1 MTNREIGRTLDRIA
15 DLLQIKDE
23 NPFKIAAYRKAANS
37 IYHLDE
43 DLHVYYQHDRIGNIP
58 GIGKSVKALIE
69 ELIEKGSS
77 EYYQRLVQDI
87 PEGVLDFLR
96 IPGLG
101 HKTARLIYEH
111 LGIDNLDDLLI
122 AARERKIRTIPGLGS
137 KTEYNIKKGMDL
149 LEQSHGKIT
158 LGLALPLAQQLR
170 DYLAESPSV
179 EAISLVGSIRRGKPL
194 VSDIDILVATRD
206 VEEIKNLFRNY
217 RELQQVMDEGPDYI
231 AGQLSFGIKVEVIM
245 VEPPHFYGA
254 LAWTTGSKEFRN
266 RVWKGIEPDRFA
278 NLASEEEVFKALRLW
293 FIPPEM
299 RENQGEIELAQQG
312 AIPRLVEAAD
322 IKGDLHVH
330 SDWSDG
336 GAKIQETVTQARLL
350 GYSYVAITDHSQ
362 SLGISGGLNEQR
374 LSQQGKVID
383 AINQELDDFHVLKGI
398 EVDILKTG
406 RLDFDDE
413 VLEKLDV
420 VVASIHSNFKLDKE
434 TQTDRIIQ
442 AIKSDQVDIIGHLT
456 GRLLNRRSGYEL
468 DIEPVLQAAAQYQV
482 ALEINSH
489 PDRLDIDEHIS
500 RQAREMGIKIAI
512 NSDAH
517 HREDLKLLQYGILT
531 ARRGWLQPED
541 VLNTMDYDSL
551 ITYLRNKDLR

>member
-1 MTNREIGRTLDRIA
+1 
-15 DLLQIKDE
+15 
-23 NPFKIAAYRKAANS
+23 
-37 IYHLDE
+37 
-43 DLHVYYQHDRIGNIP
+43 
-58 GIGKSVKALIE
+58 
-69 ELIEKGSS
+69 
-77 EYYQRLVQDI
+77 
-87 PEGVLDFLR
+87 
-96 IPGLG
+96 
-101 HKTARLIYEH
+101 
-111 LGIDNLDDLLI
+111 
-122 AARERKIRTIPGLGS
+122 
-137 KTEYNIKKGMDL
+137 
-149 LEQSHGKIT
+149 
-158 LGLALPLAQQLR
+158 
-170 DYLAESPSV
+170 
-179 EAISLVGSIRRGKPL
+179 
-194 VSDIDILVATRD
+194 
-206 VEEIKNLFRNY
+206 
-217 RELQQVMDEGPDYI
+217 MDEGPDYI

-254 LAWTTGSKEFRN
+254 LAWTTGSKEFRD
-266 RVWKGIEPDRFA
+266 RVWEGIEPDRFA
-278 NLASEEEVFKALRLW
+278 NLASEEEVFKVIRLS

-517 HREDLKLLQYGILT
+517 HQEDLKLLHYGIIS
-531 ARRGWLQPED
+531 ARRGWLQAED

>member
-254 LAWTTGSKEFRN
+254 LAWTTGSKEFRD
-266 RVWKGIEPDRFA
+266 RVWEGIEPDRFA
-278 NLASEEEVFKALRLW
+278 NLASEEEVFKVIRLS

>member
-1 MTNREIGRTLDRIA
+1 
-15 DLLQIKDE
+15 
-23 NPFKIAAYRKAANS
+23 
-37 IYHLDE
+37 
-43 DLHVYYQHDRIGNIP
+43 
-58 GIGKSVKALIE
+58 
-69 ELIEKGSS
+69 
-77 EYYQRLVQDI
+77 
-87 PEGVLDFLR
+87 
-96 IPGLG
+96 
-101 HKTARLIYEH
+101 
-111 LGIDNLDDLLI
+111 
-122 AARERKIRTIPGLGS
+122 
-137 KTEYNIKKGMDL
+137 
-149 LEQSHGKIT
+149 
-158 LGLALPLAQQLR
+158 
-170 DYLAESPSV
+170 
-179 EAISLVGSIRRGKPL
+179 
-194 VSDIDILVATRD
+194 
-206 VEEIKNLFRNY
+206 
-217 RELQQVMDEGPDYI
+217 
-231 AGQLSFGIKVEVIM
+231 
-245 VEPPHFYGA
+245 
-254 LAWTTGSKEFRN
+254 
-266 RVWKGIEPDRFA
+266 
-278 NLASEEEVFKALRLW
+278 
-293 FIPPEM
+293 
-299 RENQGEIELAQQG
+299 
-312 AIPRLVEAAD
+312 
-322 IKGDLHVH
+322 
-330 SDWSDG
+330 
-336 GAKIQETVTQARLL
+336 
-350 GYSYVAITDHSQ
+350 
-362 SLGISGGLNEQR
+362 
-374 LSQQGKVID
+374 
-383 AINQELDDFHVLKGI
+383 LDDFHVLKGI

>member
-254 LAWTTGSKEFRN
+254 LAWTTGSKEFRD
-266 RVWKGIEPDRFA
+266 RVWEGIEPNRFA
-278 NLASEEEVFKALRLW
+278 NLASEEEVFKVIRLS

>member
-1 MTNREIGRTLDRIA
+1 MTNREIGHTLDRIA
-15 DLLQIKDE
+15 DLLQMKDE

-217 RELQQVMDEGPDYI
+217 REFQQVLDEGPDYI
-231 AGQLSFGIKVEVIM
+231 AGQISLGIKVEVIM
-245 VEPPHFYGA
+245 VEPSHFYGA
-254 LAWTTGSKEFRN
+254 LVWATGSKEFRN
-266 RVWKGIEPDRFA
+266 RVWKGIEPDQFA
-278 NLASEEEVFKALRLW
+278 NLTSEDEVFKALHLW
-293 FIPPEM
+293 FIPPEL
-299 RENQGEIELAQQG
+299 RENRGEIELAQQS
-312 AIPRLVEAAD
+312 AIPRLVETAD

-336 GAKIQETVTQARLL
+336 GAKIQETVTQARSL

-362 SLGISGGLNEQR
+362 SLTISGGLNEER
-374 LSQQGKVID
+374 LSHQGKVID
-383 AINQELDDFHVLKGI
+383 AINQELEDFHVLKGI
-398 EVDILKTG
+398 EVDILKNG
-406 RLDFDDE
+406 RLDFEDE

-468 DIEPVLQAAAQYQV
+468 NLEPVLQAAAQNQV

-500 RQAREMGIKIAI
+500 RQARELGIKIAI

-517 HREDLKLLQYGILT
+517 HGEDLKLLHYGILS

-551 ITYLRNKDLR
+551 VTHLRNKDHN

>member
-43 DLHVYYQHDRIGNIP
+43 DLHVYYQHDRIGSIP
-58 GIGKSVKALIE
+58 GIGKAVKNLIE

-101 HKTARLIYEH
+101 HKTAALIYEH
-111 LGIDNLDDLLI
+111 LGIDNLDDLLK

-149 LEQSHGKIT
+149 LQQSHGKTT

-170 DYLAESPSV
+170 DYLAESPLV
-179 EAISLVGSIRRGKPL
+179 ELISLVGSIRRGKPL
-194 VSDIDILVATRD
+194 VGDIDILVATRNG
-206 VEEIKNLFRNY
+206 EEIKNLFRNY

-254 LAWTTGSKEFRN
+254 LAWTTGSKEFRD
-266 RVWKGIEPDRFA
+266 RVWEGIEPDQFA
-278 NLASEEEVFKALRLW
+278 NLTSEDEVFKALHLW

>member
-217 RELQQVMDEGPDYI
+217 REFQQVLDEGPDYI
-231 AGQLSFGIKVEVIM
+231 AGQISLGIKVEVIM
-245 VEPPHFYGA
+245 VEPSHFYGA
-254 LAWTTGSKEFRN
+254 LVWATGSKEFRD
-266 RVWKGIEPDRFA
+266 RVWEGIEPDQFA
-278 NLASEEEVFKALRLW
+278 NLTSEDEVFKALHLW
-293 FIPPEM
+293 FIPPEL

-362 SLGISGGLNEQR
+362 SLTISGGLNEQR
-374 LSQQGKVID
+374 LSHQGKVID

-517 HREDLKLLQYGILT
+517 HQEDLKLLHYGIIS